1 VLSKVRAEAE
11 LEVAVLKKNIEAL
24 KKQLKKARQPLEALK
39 QVEEQVEQMEEKVE
53 EPVERRPQTVDR
65 GLTPSTFDRPLSLG
79 ERVIVSTLNADG
91 VVTALSESDAE
102 VQVGSLRIRAKL
114 SDLQRKPSVVESLK
128 AEKKKEIAEPVRA
141 NIAPSPG
148 IELDIRGEASD
159 DALDMLDRYIER
171 AYAAGLPFVRII
183 HGKGTGKLRQVVREA
198 LRGSSHVTSF
208 EEGKP
213 NEGGAG
219 VTVAKIG

>member
-1 VLSKVRAEAE
+1 

-24 KKQLKKARQPLEALK
+24 KKQLKQARQPLEALR
-39 QVEEQVEQMEEKVE
+39 QVEAEVEEIEEKVE
-53 EPVERRPQTVDR
+53 EPVVRRPRTVDR
-65 GLTPSTFDRPLSLG
+65 GLSTVDRPPSLG
-79 ERVIVSTLNADG
+79 ERVTVSTLNTEG

-114 SDLQRKPSVVESLK
+114 SDLVRKGGQQAEVSEEPKPEETGYRPSSTVQ
-128 AEKKKEIAEPVRA
+128 
-141 NIAPSPG
+141 SPG
-148 IELDIRGEASD
+148 IELDIRGQISEE
-159 DALDMLDRYIER
+159 ALDKLERYLER

-183 HGKGTGKLRQVVREA
+183 HGKGTGKLRQVVRDA
-198 LRGSSHVTSF
+198 LQQSAHVTSF

>member
-1 VLSKVRAEAE
+1 VEAE
-11 LEVAVLKKNIEAL
+11 
-24 KKQLKKARQPLEALK
+24 
-39 QVEEQVEQMEEKVE
+39 VEEIEEKVE
-53 EPVERRPQTVDR
+53 EPVERRPSTIDHR
-65 GLTPSTFDRPLSLG
+65 PSGIDRPPSLG
-79 ERVIVSTLNADG
+79 ERVTVSTLNAEG
-91 VVTALSESDAE
+91 VVTALGESDAE

-114 SDLQRKPSVVESLK
+114 SDLERKRTTDNKSPE
-128 AEKKKEIAEPVRA
+128 EKKQQPVETSTVRR
-141 NIAPSPG
+141 PSTTVQSPG
-148 IELDIRGEASD
+148 IELDIRGQISE

-183 HGKGTGKLRQVVREA
+183 HGKGTGKLRQVVRDA